1 MAVARPLLRGDDEPT
16 KEASLGC
23 VNYAKE
29 KPPTHKTTNIKKF
42 LMKNILVFSA
52 LIIVSFAMC
61 NMKNQDV
68 VSQKVDKKITNG
80 DPVEE
85 LLAKMTLEEKIGQM
99 NQYNGFFDATGP
111 TPKGD
116 WAEGRYKQIK
126 AGQVGSMLNVRG
138 ADKVR
143 AMQKL
148 AVENSRLG
156 IPMIFGFDVIHGYKT
171 TMPIPLAE
179 TASWDLDLIQ
189 KSAEVAA
196 AEAAAEGINWTFA
209 PMVDIS
215 RDARWGRVMEGA
227 GEDPYLGSRIA
238 EARVKGF
245 QGDDLKS
252 NRTVAAC
259 AKHFAGYGFAESGK
273 DYNTADVGTSTLYN
287 VLLPPF
293 KAAADAGVATFMNSF
308 NELNGVPATGDKFLQ
323 RDILKGKWNWK
334 GMMVSDW
341 GSIGEMIAHGYAAD
355 GKHAAELAAN
365 AGSDMDME
373 SALYVAHLKELVE
386 SGKVPLANINDA
398 VRRVLKLKF
407 DMGLFDDPYKYCDV
421 NREKTT
427 IGHADHKAAAL
438 KVAQSSIV
446 LLKNEKSLLPLPKS
460 GKKIAVI
467 GDLADDKTSPLGNW
481 RLAAE
486 PETAVSVLEGLKN
499 YGGNSISYESGPK
512 VAENSPSFPE
522 HTKINTTD
530 RSGFDEA
537 VASAKGADVVLM
549 VLGEHGMMS
558 GEGRS
563 RSNIDL
569 PGFQQELLEAVFAVN
584 KNIVLVLTNGRPLAI
599 EWADKNIPAIVEAWH
614 LGEQSGNAIAN
625 VLYGDYNPSG
635 KLPMTFPRNVGQV
648 PIYYNYKNTGR
659 PGPKGEVFWSHY
671 TDQTN
676 APLYAFGHGLSYTT
690 FDYSGLN
697 IVAGRGNN
705 VAVDITVKNT
715 GKIAGEEVVQLYI
728 RDKVGSV
735 TRPVKELKGFEKI
748 NLAAG
753 ASKTVR
759 FNLTGKELGFYNNQ
773 GEFIVEPGAFDVQ
786 VGGTSAKG
794 LMGNFEL
801 KNSTTTDNSKTKK

>member
-1 MAVARPLLRGDDEPT
+1 
-16 KEASLGC
+16 
-23 VNYAKE
+23 
-29 KPPTHKTTNIKKF
+29 
-42 LMKNILVFSA
+42 
-52 LIIVSFAMC
+52 MC
-61 NMKNQDV
+61 NMKNQELMT
-68 VSQKVDKKITNG
+68 DKIEQQINMD
-80 DPVEE
+80 DPVEK
-85 LLAKMTLEEKIGQM
+85 LLAKMTLDEKIGQM

-111 TPKGD
+111 KPTGN
-116 WAEGRYKQIK
+116 WAEVRYEHIK
-126 AGQVGSMLNVRG
+126 TGMVGSMLNVRG

-171 TMPIPLAE
+171 TMPVPLAE
-179 TASWDLDLIQ
+179 AASWDLKYIQ

-196 AEAAAEGINWTFA
+196 AEAASEGLNWTFA

-238 EARVKGF
+238 EARIKGF

-252 NRTVAAC
+252 TKTLAAC

-287 VLLPPF
+287 VILPPF

-323 RDILKGKWNWK
+323 RDLLKGKWNYK

-341 GSIGEMIAHGYAAD
+341 GSIGEMIAHGFAAD

-373 SALYVAHLKELVE
+373 SALYVAELKNLVE
-386 SGKVPLANINDA
+386 EGKVQEALIDDA
-398 VRRVLKLKF
+398 VRRILKLKF

-427 IGHADHKAAAL
+427 VGHADHKTAAL
-438 KVAQSSIV
+438 EVAQRSIV
-446 LLKNEKSLLPLPKS
+446 LLKNENNLLPLPKS
-460 GKKIAVI
+460 GKRIAVI

-499 YGGNSISYESGPK
+499 YGGNTISYQSGPK
-512 VAENSPSFPE
+512 VNMNSAAFHE
-522 HTKINTTD
+522 HTKVNTTD

-537 VASAKGADVVLM
+537 VASAKNADVVLM

-563 RSNIDL
+563 RSEIGL
-569 PGFQQELLEAVFAVN
+569 PGFQQELLEAVFKVN

-599 EWADKNIPAIVEAWH
+599 EWADQNIPAILETWH
-614 LGEQSGNAIAN
+614 LGEQNGNAIAN

-697 IVAGRGNN
+697 IVASSGSN
-705 VAVDITVKNT
+705 VTVDVTVKNAGNVT
-715 GKIAGEEVVQLYI
+715 GEEVVQLYL

-748 NLAAG
+748 SLAAG

-759 FNLTGKELGFYNNQ
+759 FNLTDKALGFYNNQ
-773 GEFIVEPGAFDVQ
+773 GEFIVEPGKFDVQ

-794 LMGNFEL
+794 LMGEFEL
-801 KNSTTTDNSKTKK
+801 EYSAMEDVSEMKK